1 MFTKSQ
7 LEAMKF
13 NELRRLAKEKN
24 ISRRWTSKVR

>member
-13 NELRRLAKEKN
+13 KELRRLAKKN
-24 ISRRWTSKVR
+24 ISRRWTCKVR